1 LHSRSALEQTYYQ
14 SLGYNISLRWFRTK
28 KADGVCK
35 NEYHSKY
42 HSEGRRND
50 GVLKIDD
57 KMNIVTGTKQ
67 ESGNE
72 NKTK

>member
-1 LHSRSALEQTYYQ
+1 MNRPDIKVWDTTFPLDCVGSEP
-14 SLGYNISLRWFRTK
+14 K
-28 KADGVCK
+28 KADGLCK

-50 GVLKIDD
+50 HVLKIDD
-57 KMNIVTGTKQ
+57 KMNTVNGTKQ